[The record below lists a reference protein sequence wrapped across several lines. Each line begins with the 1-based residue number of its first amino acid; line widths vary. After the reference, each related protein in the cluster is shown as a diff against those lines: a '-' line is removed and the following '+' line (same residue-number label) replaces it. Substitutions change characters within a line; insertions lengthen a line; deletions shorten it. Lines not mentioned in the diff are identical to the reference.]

1 MNALEKIQTALG
13 VKKSV
18 SEVVV
23 VVSVGNGFVDAHRLS
38 GGVLR
43 LNGSWQIGT
52 KLVIQSGVVESVV
65 VDSGVVVY
73 ED

>member
-1 MNALEKIQTALG
+1 MNAIEKIQDALG

-18 SEVVV
+18 SEVAV
-23 VVSVGNGFVDAHRLS
+23 VVSVGNGFVVAHKLS

-52 KLVIQSGVVESVV
+52 KLIVRSGVVESVV
-65 VDSGVVVY
+65 VESGVVIY